1 MRYLPATF
9 ALVASA
15 VAWAVILQDLA
26 APRYTLPDRRTMTVY
41 PGP

>member
-26 APRYTLPDRRTMTVY
+26 APRYALPDRRTVTEY

>member
-9 ALVASA
+9 ALVTSA

-26 APRYTLPDRRTMTVY
+26 APRYTLPDRRTVTEY

>member
-1 MRYLPATF
+1 MRYLPTAL
-9 ALVASA
+9 ALVAST

-26 APRYTLPDRRTMTVY
+26 APKYTLPDRRTVTEY

>member
-1 MRYLPATF
+1 MRYLPAAL
-9 ALVASA
+9 ALVAST

-26 APRYTLPDRRTMTVY
+26 GPRHTLPDRRTVTEY